1 MEKVIVLAGTRSA
14 GKTAAINA
22 VSGVVSHLAGP
33 WDLHPQAPRRAR
45 PDALD
50 HGIARL
56 ADGWRAHLYG
66 APVRGW
72 PDFVYDLLAEMAH
85 GLVILVDSRR
95 SDPRAD
101 LETWLDRFS
110 DALGQGA
117 PAVAVGITHGDACAR
132 PRLRDSLYRRLDA
145 MNATP
150 GIPVFEVDGRSRSD
164 IAQLLL
170 AVSSMVDQEESATAI
185 TQIRSGTVRQ
195 SGGRFF

>member
-1 MEKVIVLAGTRSA
+1 MEKVILLAGTRGA

-33 WDLHPQAPRRAR
+33 WDLHARAPQHAR

-56 ADGWRAHLYG
+56 AEGRRAHLYG

-72 PDFVYDLLAEMAH
+72 PDFMYGLLAEMAH
-85 GLVILVDSRR
+85 GLVVLVDSRR
-95 SDPRAD
+95 RDPLSDLQA
-101 LETWLDRFS
+101 WLDRFS
-110 DALGQGA
+110 EALRQGG

-132 PRLRDSLYRRLDA
+132 PRLRDSLYGRLGA

-150 GIPVFEVDGRSRSD
+150 GVPVFEVDGRSRSD

-170 AVSSMVDQEESATAI
+170 AVSAMIDQDESATAI
-185 TQIRSGTVRQ
+185 TQFWSGVVRQ
-195 SGGRFF
+195 PGRRLF